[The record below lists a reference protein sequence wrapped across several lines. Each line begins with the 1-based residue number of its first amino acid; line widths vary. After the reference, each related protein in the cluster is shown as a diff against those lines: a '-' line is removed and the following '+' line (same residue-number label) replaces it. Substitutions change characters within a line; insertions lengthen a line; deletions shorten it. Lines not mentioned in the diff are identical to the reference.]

1 MQYLK
6 NGGLQHI
13 NASIYS
19 NDTTFYILF
28 TSVIY
33 NSDAIIAKN
42 DDPKAYRFEISV
54 YMRMI

>member
-28 TSVIY
+28 TNVIY

-42 DDPKAYRFEISV
+42 DDP
-54 YMRMI
+54 